1 MFIPIFDSWTFG
13 SQGMKEETD
22 ISNEYMDWFGWLLIG
37 LNATRK
43 RASDRIFFNP
53 GKINFFWT
61 RSLASLSVFSCAG
74 EADSSGSLPCRGW
87 TAAKGF
93 FDEGFLGLQRKW
105 RKKLSIAADTGV
117 KKKQWDAKKEQK
129 KKEEKKKKEIALK
142 NAM

>member
-1 MFIPIFDSWTFG
+1 
-13 SQGMKEETD
+13 MKEETD

-43 RASDRIFFNP
+43 RASDRIFSNP

-129 KKEEKKKKEIALK
+129 KEEEKKKEIALK

>member
-1 MFIPIFDSWTFG
+1 MKFIQNFWKSRDKGINWHYEWIHGLIWLAVNRFKDDD
-13 SQGMKEETD
+13 EE
-22 ISNEYMDWFGWLLIG
+22 
-37 LNATRK
+37 ACH
-43 RASDRIFFNP
+43 DRIFSNP

-61 RSLASLSVFSCAG
+61 RSLASLSIFSCAG

-93 FDEGFLGLQRKW
+93 FDEGFLELQRKW

-117 KKKQWDAKKEQK
+117 KKHLVRCKKGTKGGKE
-129 KKEEKKKKEIALK
+129 EEKKIALK